1 MINVEKVKCENLTDN
16 LDVIILSLVVE
27 VIRDIFVEGEEERL
41 VMMTILFVR
50 YASINRFFS
59 YKIYR
64 NT

>member
-1 MINVEKVKCENLTDN
+1 
-16 LDVIILSLVVE
+16 
-27 VIRDIFVEGEEERL
+27 
-41 VMMTILFVR
+41 MMTILFVR